1 MSRPASPVPHP
12 QHLHLRGRFKFL
24 EEAEVVL
31 EVVTEVID
39 LPFEHSDALKSHSE
53 CESAVFLRV
62 YSAGFEDVRV
72 NHTGTEYFEP
82 TGAFADIAAF
92 AVAYVAAYVNL
103 GRWFGEREVTWP
115 HTYLSI
121 RAEHF
126 TGKEEERLL
135 EVSEGH
141 VFIYVQTLYLMEDAM
156 GGGADRLV
164 SKHPSGADHPYR
176 KLRLFHSTDLYAGS
190 MGTKQNRVDMT

>member
-1 MSRPASPVPHP
+1 MSWPASPVPYP
-12 QHLHLRGRFKFL
+12 KHLHLRGRFKFL

-62 YSAGFEDVRV
+62 YAAGFEDVRV

-92 AVAYVAAYVNL
+92 AVAYVAAYVNF
-103 GRWFGEREVTWP
+103 GRRFGEREVTWP

-126 TGKEEERLL
+126 AGEKKYGLL
-135 EVSEGH
+135 EVRECDILVNVKAFH
-141 VFIYVQTLYLMEDAM
+141 LMENAVRT
-156 GGGADRLV
+156 G
-164 SKHPSGADHPYR
+164 
-176 KLRLFHSTDLYAGS
+176 
-190 MGTKQNRVDMT
+190 

>member
-1 MSRPASPVPHP
+1 MSWPASPVPYP

-62 YSAGFEDVRV
+62 YAAGFEDVRV
-72 NHTGTEYFEP
+72 NHTGTENFEP
-82 TGAFADIAAF
+82 TV
-92 AVAYVAAYVNL
+92 AVAYVATYVNF
-103 GRWFGEREVTWP
+103 GRRFGEREVTWP

-126 TGKEEERLL
+126 TGKEEKRLL
-135 EVSEGH
+135 EVSE
-141 VFIYVQTLYLMEDAM
+141 
-156 GGGADRLV
+156 
-164 SKHPSGADHPYR
+164 
-176 KLRLFHSTDLYAGS
+176 
-190 MGTKQNRVDMT
+190 